1 MNFDYIW
8 RKLSTQSV
16 LKTPYYDVRVDRL
29 KHPQGHELDY
39 YVIAFARQA
48 AGVVPVAADGRVLL
62 VQQWRHPVEKLTWSI
77 PAGAIESGESPAD
90 AAARELREEAGCVAR
105 KLDPLYH
112 YHPSIGVADLVFH
125 VFVAQDVE
133 LKAERERGE
142 IHEVQFFTRPQIEAL
157 IDHNEIVDGMSL
169 TGLLMW
175 LRKSP
180 RVG

>member
-48 AGVVPVAADGRVLL
+48 AGVVPVAEDGRVLL

-77 PAGAIESGESPAD
+77 PAGAIETGESPAD
-90 AAARELREEAGCVAR
+90 AAARELREEAGCAAR
-105 KLDPLYH
+105 RLEPLYH
-112 YHPSIGVADLVFH
+112 YHPSIGVADQVFH
-125 VFVAQDVE
+125 VFIAHGVE
-133 LKAERERGE
+133 HETERETAE
-142 IHEVQFFTRPQIEAL
+142 IHQVQFFTRAQIEEL

-175 LRKSP
+175 MRKSQA
-180 RVG
+180 

>member
-29 KHPQGHELDY
+29 RHPQGHELDY

-48 AGVVPVAADGRVLL
+48 TGVVPVADDGRVLL

-77 PAGAIESGESPAD
+77 PAGAIETGESPAD
-90 AAARELREEAGCVAR
+90 AAARELREEAGCAAR
-105 KLDPLYH
+105 RLEPLYH
-112 YHPSIGVADLVFH
+112 YHPSIGVADQVFH
-125 VFVAQDVE
+125 IFVAQGVE
-133 LKAERERGE
+133 LQTERDTAE
-142 IHEVQFFTRPQIEAL
+142 IHQVEFFTRARIEEL

-175 LRKSP
+175 LRKS
-180 RVG
+180 RA